1 MTDASPHDY
10 AWRAHLAGE
19 LRRAGRELTQLVLP
33 VSCVG
38 CGGAGASVC
47 APCAQ
52 ALAPRVLRRALPGGE
67 PVFSGLA
74 FTGIAAR
81 VLRAAKGEARPS
93 LARGF
98 APALGAALAE
108 ASRTAPGRTLRV
120 VTVPT
125 SARSFRAR
133 GFAFVDEAVRAC
145 GLRPEPWL
153 RAVRAA
159 DDQRGLAADER
170 ARNVAG
176 TLVCAPPRGVVV
188 RGASVVVV
196 DDVVT
201 SGATLVEAVRALR
214 ARGVRVVA
222 AATIAATP
230 RTGERSAGVSAQ
242 HP

>member
-1 MTDASPHDY
+1 MAARVVRCPDQNDEMTDASPHDY

-38 CGGAGASVC
+38 CGGA
-47 APCAQ
+47 
-52 ALAPRVLRRALPGGE
+52 
-67 PVFSGLA
+67 
-74 FTGIAAR
+74 
-81 VLRAAKGEARPS
+81 
-93 LARGF
+93 
-98 APALGAALAE
+98 
-108 ASRTAPGRTLRV
+108 
-120 VTVPT
+120 
-125 SARSFRAR
+125 
-133 GFAFVDEAVRAC
+133 
-145 GLRPEPWL
+145 
-153 RAVRAA
+153 
-159 DDQRGLAADER
+159 
-170 ARNVAG
+170 
-176 TLVCAPPRGVVV
+176 
-188 RGASVVVV
+188 GASVVVV